1 MATWIEWIN
10 DKIRIPEDRRKEHL
24 RKHHL
29 GPPKLDEQ
37 LIQDVSDWGQT
48 VPKEWWQSYDDT
60 YKGKADRLKD
70 LVSIA
75 GIRTNQLLGYGIV
88 IGLNGTGDSTTNLTL
103 QSIQS
108 LISQFDIVVSTSD
121 LTAKNAAAVMVTA
134 DLPAFSKPGQ
144 TLDVTVSAIGKAK
157 SLRGGTLLMTP
168 LKGADGE
175 LYAIAQGNLAV
186 GGLGV
191 EGADGSSVSVNIP
204 TVGRIPKGA
213 TVEKMVES
221 PFIRSNNLVLNLH
234 QGDFSTANIISE
246 KINEIF
252 GPEVA
257 IPLDATS
264 IKVRSP
270 EDPAQKVSFVSLL
283 ENIEVEPARPKAKVV
298 VNARTGTIVIGGDV
312 KVTPTAVTHGKLT
325 VSIQEDTAVVSEAQ
339 GAMQNANST
348 VAGTAAT
355 TAADTQIG
363 IEEEN
368 ARAFVFD
375 TGTSLTE
382 IVDAINNVGASAAD
396 LVAIL
401 EALREAG
408 SLRAELIII

>member
-1 MATWIEWIN
+1 MNKKFFLLLFLFTITSN
-10 DKIRIPEDRRKEHL
+10 FL
-24 RKHHL
+24 F
-29 GPPKLDEQ
+29 
-37 LIQDVSDWGQT
+37 
-48 VPKEWWQSYDDT
+48 
-60 YKGKADRLKD
+60 ADRLKD

-168 LKGADGE
+168 LKGANGE

-246 KINEIF
+246 KINQIF

-264 IKVRSP
+264 IKGQISRGSSS
-270 EDPAQKVSFVSLL
+270 KSF
-283 ENIEVEPARPKAKVV
+283 
-298 VNARTGTIVIGGDV
+298 
-312 KVTPTAVTHGKLT
+312 
-325 VSIQEDTAVVSEAQ
+325 
-339 GAMQNANST
+339 
-348 VAGTAAT
+348 
-355 TAADTQIG
+355 
-363 IEEEN
+363 
-368 ARAFVFD
+368 FC
-375 TGTSLTE
+375 
-382 IVDAINNVGASAAD
+382 
-396 LVAIL
+396 
-401 EALREAG
+401 
-408 SLRAELIII
+408 

>member
-1 MATWIEWIN
+1 MTK
-10 DKIRIPEDRRKEHL
+10 KISIIL
-24 RKHHL
+24 FIL
-29 GPPKLDEQ
+29 LSTLFSIAQ
-37 LIQDVSDWGQT
+37 
-48 VPKEWWQSYDDT
+48 
-60 YKGKADRLKD
+60 ADRLKD

-134 DLPAFSKPGQ
+134 DLPAFAKPGQ
-144 TLDVTVSAIGKAK
+144 TLDITVSAIGKAK

-175 LYAIAQGNLAV
+175 LYAVAQGNLAV

-221 PFIRSNNLVLNLH
+221 PFIRSNNLVLNLN

-252 GPEVA
+252 GPDVA
-257 IPLDATS
+257 VPLDSTS
-264 IKVRSP
+264 VKVRAP
-270 EDPAQKVSFVSLL
+270 EDPSQKVSFVSLI

-325 VSIQEDTAVVSEAQ
+325 VSVQEDTAVVSEAQ

-355 TAADTQIG
+355 TAQESQIAV
-363 IEEEN
+363 EEQN
-368 ARAFVFD
+368 AQAFVFD
-375 TGTSLTE
+375 TGTSLSE
-382 IVDAINNVGASAAD
+382 IVDAINEVGASSAD

>member
-1 MATWIEWIN
+1 MKKKVTIILFFFF
-10 DKIRIPEDRRKEHL
+10 IL
-24 RKHHL
+24 F
-29 GPPKLDEQ
+29 GSKL
-37 LIQDVSDWGQT
+37 L
-48 VPKEWWQSYDDT
+48 
-60 YKGKADRLKD
+60 ADRLKD

-75 GIRTNQLLGYGIV
+75 GIRNNQLLGYGIV

-134 DLPAFSKPGQ
+134 DLAAFSKPGQ

-168 LKGADGE
+168 LKGADGN

-191 EGADGSSVSVNIP
+191 EGADGSNVSVNIP
-204 TVGRIPKGA
+204 TVGRIPRGA

-221 PFIRSNNLVLNLH
+221 PFIKSNNLVLNLN
-234 QGDFSTANIISE
+234 QGDFSTANIIAE

-257 IPLDATS
+257 VPLDSTS
-264 IKVRSP
+264 IRVRSP
-270 EDPAQKVSFVSLL
+270 EEPAQKVSFVSLL
-283 ENIEVEPARPKAKVV
+283 ENIEVEPARPKARVV

-312 KVTPTAVTHGKLT
+312 KVTPSAVTHGKLT
-325 VSIQEDTAVVSEAQ
+325 VSVQEDTAVVSEAQ

-355 TAADTQIG
+355 TAQDTQIG
-363 IEEEN
+363 VEEEN

-375 TGTSLTE
+375 TGTSLSE
-382 IVDAINNVGASAAD
+382 IVDAINEVGASAAD

>member
-1 MATWIEWIN
+1 M
-10 DKIRIPEDRRKEHL
+10 
-24 RKHHL
+24 
-29 GPPKLDEQ
+29 
-37 LIQDVSDWGQT
+37 
-48 VPKEWWQSYDDT
+48 
-60 YKGKADRLKD
+60 
-70 LVSIA
+70 
-75 GIRTNQLLGYGIV
+75 
-88 IGLNGTGDSTTNLTL
+88 

-121 LTAKNAAAVMVTA
+121 LTAKNAAAAVVTA

-234 QGDFSTANIISE
+234 QGDFSTANIVSE

-257 IPLDATS
+257 VPSRCNLYKS
-264 IKVRSP
+264 
-270 EDPAQKVSFVSLL
+270 
-283 ENIEVEPARPKAKVV
+283 
-298 VNARTGTIVIGGDV
+298 
-312 KVTPTAVTHGKLT
+312 
-325 VSIQEDTAVVSEAQ
+325 
-339 GAMQNANST
+339 
-348 VAGTAAT
+348 
-355 TAADTQIG
+355 
-363 IEEEN
+363 
-368 ARAFVFD
+368 
-375 TGTSLTE
+375 
-382 IVDAINNVGASAAD
+382 
-396 LVAIL
+396 
-401 EALREAG
+401 
-408 SLRAELIII
+408 

>member
-1 MATWIEWIN
+1 MLKKFII
-10 DKIRIPEDRRKEHL
+10 
-24 RKHHL
+24 
-29 GPPKLDEQ
+29 
-37 LIQDVSDWGQT
+37 LILVL
-48 VPKEWWQSYDDT
+48 VFNLNNNLF
-60 YKGKADRLKD
+60 ADRLKD

-75 GIRTNQLLGYGIV
+75 GIRSNQLLGYGIV

-144 TLDVTVSAIGKAK
+144 ALDVTVSAIGKAK

-204 TVGRIPKGA
+204 TVGRIPRGA

-221 PFIRSNNLVLNLH
+221 PFIRSSNLVLNLN

-252 GPEVA
+252 GPDVA
-257 IPLDATS
+257 VPLDSTS

-283 ENIEVEPARPKAKVV
+283 ENIEVEPARPKARVV

-355 TAADTQIG
+355 TAQDTQIAV
-363 IEEEN
+363 EEEN
-368 ARAFVFD
+368 AKAFVFD
-375 TGTSLTE
+375 TGTSLSD
-382 IVDAINNVGASAAD
+382 IVDAINEVGASAAD
-396 LVAIL
+396 MVAIL

>member
-1 MATWIEWIN
+1 MLKKFII
-10 DKIRIPEDRRKEHL
+10 
-24 RKHHL
+24 
-29 GPPKLDEQ
+29 
-37 LIQDVSDWGQT
+37 LILVFIFNLNNNLL
-48 VPKEWWQSYDDT
+48 
-60 YKGKADRLKD
+60 ADRLKD

-75 GIRTNQLLGYGIV
+75 GIRSNQLLGYGIV

-144 TLDVTVSAIGKAK
+144 ALDVTVSAIGKAK

-204 TVGRIPKGA
+204 TVGRIPRGA

-221 PFIRSNNLVLNLH
+221 PFIRSNNLVLNLN

-252 GPEVA
+252 GPDVA
-257 IPLDATS
+257 VPLDATS

-270 EDPAQKVSFVSLL
+270 EDPGQKVSFVSLL
-283 ENIEVEPARPKAKVV
+283 ENIEVEPARPKARVV
-298 VNARTGTIVIGGDV
+298 INARTGTIVIGGDV

-355 TAADTQIG
+355 TAQDTQIAV
-363 IEEEN
+363 EEEN
-368 ARAFVFD
+368 AKAFVFD
-375 TGTSLTE
+375 TGTSLSD
-382 IVDAINNVGASAAD
+382 IVDAINEVGASAAD
-396 LVAIL
+396 MVAIL

>member
-1 MATWIEWIN
+1 MLYKKTIF
-10 DKIRIPEDRRKEHL
+10 
-24 RKHHL
+24 
-29 GPPKLDEQ
+29 
-37 LIQDVSDWGQT
+37 LIFIFSLFGQFLF
-48 VPKEWWQSYDDT
+48 
-60 YKGKADRLKD
+60 ADRLKD

>member
-1 MATWIEWIN
+1 MLKKFII
-10 DKIRIPEDRRKEHL
+10 
-24 RKHHL
+24 
-29 GPPKLDEQ
+29 
-37 LIQDVSDWGQT
+37 LILVFIFNLNNNLF
-48 VPKEWWQSYDDT
+48 
-60 YKGKADRLKD
+60 ADRLKD

-75 GIRTNQLLGYGIV
+75 GIRSNQLLGYGIV

-144 TLDVTVSAIGKAK
+144 ALDVTVSAIGKAK

-168 LKGADGE
+168 LKGADGQ

-204 TVGRIPKGA
+204 TVGRIPRGA

-221 PFIRSNNLVLNLH
+221 PFIRSNNLVLNLN

-252 GPEVA
+252 GPNVA
-257 IPLDATS
+257 VPLDATS

-270 EDPAQKVSFVSLL
+270 EDPGQKVSFVSLL
-283 ENIEVEPARPKAKVV
+283 ENIEVEPARPKARVV

-355 TAADTQIG
+355 TAQDTQIAV
-363 IEEEN
+363 EEDN
-368 ARAFVFD
+368 AKAFVFD
-375 TGTSLTE
+375 TGTSLSD
-382 IVDAINNVGASAAD
+382 IVDAINEVGASAAD
-396 LVAIL
+396 MVAIL

>member
-1 MATWIEWIN
+1 MLKKFII
-10 DKIRIPEDRRKEHL
+10 
-24 RKHHL
+24 
-29 GPPKLDEQ
+29 
-37 LIQDVSDWGQT
+37 LILVFIFNLNNNLL
-48 VPKEWWQSYDDT
+48 
-60 YKGKADRLKD
+60 ADRLKD

-75 GIRTNQLLGYGIV
+75 GIRSNQLLGYGIV

-144 TLDVTVSAIGKAK
+144 ALDVTVSAIGKAK

-204 TVGRIPKGA
+204 TVGRIPRGA

-221 PFIRSNNLVLNLH
+221 PFIRSNNLVLNLN

-252 GPEVA
+252 GPDVA
-257 IPLDATS
+257 VPLDATS

-270 EDPAQKVSFVSLL
+270 EDPGQKVSFVSLL

-355 TAADTQIG
+355 TAQDTQIAV
-363 IEEEN
+363 EEEN
-368 ARAFVFD
+368 AKAFVFD
-375 TGTSLTE
+375 TGTSLSD
-382 IVDAINNVGASAAD
+382 IVDAINEVGASAAD
-396 LVAIL
+396 MVAIL

>member
-1 MATWIEWIN
+1 MLKKFII
-10 DKIRIPEDRRKEHL
+10 
-24 RKHHL
+24 
-29 GPPKLDEQ
+29 
-37 LIQDVSDWGQT
+37 LILVFIFNLNNNLF
-48 VPKEWWQSYDDT
+48 
-60 YKGKADRLKD
+60 ADRLKD

-75 GIRTNQLLGYGIV
+75 GIRSNQLLGYGIV

-144 TLDVTVSAIGKAK
+144 ALDVTVSAIGKAK

-204 TVGRIPKGA
+204 TVGRIPRGA

-221 PFIRSNNLVLNLH
+221 PFIRSNNLVLNLN

-252 GPEVA
+252 GPDVA

-283 ENIEVEPARPKAKVV
+283 ENIEVEPARPKARVV

-355 TAADTQIG
+355 TAQDTQIAV
-363 IEEEN
+363 EEEN
-368 ARAFVFD
+368 AKAFVFD
-375 TGTSLTE
+375 TGTSLSD
-382 IVDAINNVGASAAD
+382 IVDAINEVGASAAD
-396 LVAIL
+396 MVAIL

>member
-1 MATWIEWIN
+1 MLKKFII
-10 DKIRIPEDRRKEHL
+10 
-24 RKHHL
+24 
-29 GPPKLDEQ
+29 
-37 LIQDVSDWGQT
+37 LILVFIFNLNNNLF
-48 VPKEWWQSYDDT
+48 
-60 YKGKADRLKD
+60 ADRLKD

-75 GIRTNQLLGYGIV
+75 GIRSNQLLGYGIV

-144 TLDVTVSAIGKAK
+144 ALDVTVSAIGKAK

-204 TVGRIPKGA
+204 TVGRIPRGA

-221 PFIRSNNLVLNLH
+221 PFIRSNNLVLNLN

-252 GPEVA
+252 GPDVA
-257 IPLDATS
+257 VPLDATS

-270 EDPAQKVSFVSLL
+270 EDPGQKVSFVSLL
-283 ENIEVEPARPKAKVV
+283 ENIEVEPARPKARVV

-355 TAADTQIG
+355 TAQDTQIAV
-363 IEEEN
+363 EEEN
-368 ARAFVFD
+368 AKAFVFD
-375 TGTSLTE
+375 TGTSLSD
-382 IVDAINNVGASAAD
+382 IVDAINEVGASAAD
-396 LVAIL
+396 MVAIL

>member
-1 MATWIEWIN
+1 MMKKVI
-10 DKIRIPEDRRKEHL
+10 L
-24 RKHHL
+24 
-29 GPPKLDEQ
+29 
-37 LIQDVSDWGQT
+37 LIFLLFLENVQ
-48 VPKEWWQSYDDT
+48 
-60 YKGKADRLKD
+60 ADRLKD
-70 LVSIA
+70 LVSLA
-75 GIRTNQLLGYGIV
+75 GIRSNQLLGYGIV

-108 LISQFDIVVSTSD
+108 LVSQFDIVVSTSD

-134 DLPAFSKPGQ
+134 NLPAFAKPGQ
-144 TLDVTVSAIGKAK
+144 TLDVTVSTLGKAK

-204 TVGRIPKGA
+204 TVGRIPRGG

-221 PFIRSNNLVLNLH
+221 PFIRADNLMLNLN
-234 QGDFSTANIISE
+234 QGDFSTANIIAE
-246 KINEIF
+246 KINDIF
-252 GPEVA
+252 GPQVA
-257 IPLDATS
+257 VALDSTS
-264 IKVRSP
+264 VKVRAP
-270 EDPAQKVSFVSLL
+270 KDPAQKVSFVSLL
-283 ENIEVEPARPKAKVV
+283 ENIEVEPARPKARVV

-312 KVTPTAVTHGKLT
+312 RVTPAAVTHGKLT
-325 VSIQEDTAVVSEAQ
+325 VSVQEDTAVVSEAQ

-355 TAADTQIG
+355 TAQDSQIG
-363 IEEEN
+363 VEEEN
-368 ARAFVFD
+368 AKAFVFD
-375 TGTSLTE
+375 PGTSLSE
-382 IVDAINNVGASAAD
+382 IVDAINDVGASSAD

>member
-1 MATWIEWIN
+1 MLKKFII
-10 DKIRIPEDRRKEHL
+10 
-24 RKHHL
+24 
-29 GPPKLDEQ
+29 
-37 LIQDVSDWGQT
+37 LILVFIFNLNNNLL
-48 VPKEWWQSYDDT
+48 
-60 YKGKADRLKD
+60 ADRLKD

-75 GIRTNQLLGYGIV
+75 GIRSNQLLGYGIV

-144 TLDVTVSAIGKAK
+144 ALDVTVSAIGKAK

-191 EGADGSSVSVNIP
+191 EGEDGSSVSVNIP
-204 TVGRIPKGA
+204 TVGRIPRGA

-221 PFIRSNNLVLNLH
+221 PFIRSNNLVLNLN

-252 GPEVA
+252 GPDVA
-257 IPLDATS
+257 VALDATS

-270 EDPAQKVSFVSLL
+270 EDPGQKVSFVSLL
-283 ENIEVEPARPKAKVV
+283 ENIEVEPARPKARVV

-355 TAADTQIG
+355 TAQDTQIAV
-363 IEEEN
+363 EEEN
-368 ARAFVFD
+368 AKAFVFD
-375 TGTSLTE
+375 TGTSLSD
-382 IVDAINNVGASAAD
+382 IVDAINEVGASAAD
-396 LVAIL
+396 MVAIL

>member
-1 MATWIEWIN
+1 MLKKFII
-10 DKIRIPEDRRKEHL
+10 
-24 RKHHL
+24 
-29 GPPKLDEQ
+29 
-37 LIQDVSDWGQT
+37 LILVIIFNLSN
-48 VPKEWWQSYDDT
+48 SLF
-60 YKGKADRLKD
+60 ADRLKD

-75 GIRTNQLLGYGIV
+75 GIRSNQLLGYGIV

-108 LISQFDIVVSTSD
+108 LISQFDIVVNTSD

-144 TLDVTVSAIGKAK
+144 ALDVTVSAIGKAK

-204 TVGRIPKGA
+204 TVGRIPRGA

-221 PFIRSNNLVLNLH
+221 PFIRSNNLVLNLN

-252 GPEVA
+252 GPDVA
-257 IPLDATS
+257 VPLDATS

-270 EDPAQKVSFVSLL
+270 EDPGQKVSFVSLL
-283 ENIEVEPARPKAKVV
+283 ENIEVEPARPKARVV
-298 VNARTGTIVIGGDV
+298 INARTGTIVIGGDV

-325 VSIQEDTAVVSEAQ
+325 VSIQEDTALVSEAQ

-355 TAADTQIG
+355 TAQDTQIAV
-363 IEEEN
+363 EEEN
-368 ARAFVFD
+368 AKAFVFD
-375 TGTSLTE
+375 TGTSLSD
-382 IVDAINNVGASAAD
+382 IVDAINEVGASAAD
-396 LVAIL
+396 MVAIL